1 MQAFEK
7 DVFRDRLKVLRK
19 QKKLTQAEA
28 AELFDVSRTCYS
40 SWELGQSCPPL
51 DDLFTLCVFFDVSAD
66 YLIGRSDDKNSHRNL
81 PVSIPTAYVPRDPF
95 DDLTPEQ
102 RSAIELSL
110 KAFRD
115 ANAAAK
121 TKEA

>member
-1 MQAFEK
+1 MQTFQK
-7 DVFRDRLKVLRK
+7 DVFRDRLKALRK
-19 QKKLTQAEA
+19 QKKLTQADA
-28 AELFDVSRTCYS
+28 AELFGVSRTCYS

-51 DDLFTLCVFFDVSAD
+51 DDLFTLCMLFDVSAD
-66 YLIGRSDDKNSHRNL
+66 YLIGRTDSAQSHKAL
-81 PVSIPTAYVPRDPF
+81 SISIPSTFTARDPF

-115 ANAAAK
+115 ANAAKAQ
-121 TKEA
+121 EA

>member
-1 MQAFEK
+1 MQSFQK
-7 DVFRDRLKVLRK
+7 DIFRDRLKSLRK
-19 QKKLTQAEA
+19 NKKLTQAEA

-51 DDLFTLCVFFDVSAD
+51 DDLFTLCTFFDVSAD
-66 YLIGRSDDKNSHRNL
+66 FLIGRSDNL
-81 PVSIPTAYVPRDPF
+81 HAHKSIPVSIPNTFTARDPF

-110 KAFRD
+110 KAFRE
-115 ANAAAK
+115 ANAAKAQ
-121 TKEA
+121 EA

>member
-1 MQAFEK
+1 MQSFEK

-19 QKKLTQAEA
+19 QKQLTQAEA

-51 DDLFTLCVFFDVSAD
+51 DDLFTLCIFFDVSAD
-66 YLIGRSDDKNSHRNL
+66 YLIGRSDDKDSHKTF

-115 ANAAAK
+115 ANAAK
-121 TKEA
+121 TKGA

>member
-1 MQAFEK
+1 MQSFQK
-7 DVFRDRLKVLRK
+7 DIFRDRLKSLRK
-19 QKKLTQAEA
+19 NKKLTQAEA

-51 DDLFTLCVFFDVSAD
+51 DDLFTLCTFFDVSAD
-66 YLIGRSDDKNSHRNL
+66 FLIGRSDNL
-81 PVSIPTAYVPRDPF
+81 HAHKSIPVSIPNTFTARDPF

-115 ANAAAK
+115 ANAAKA
-121 TKEA
+121 KEA

>member
-1 MQAFEK
+1 MQTFQK
-7 DVFRDRLKVLRK
+7 DVFRDRLKSLRK

-51 DDLFTLCVFFDVSAD
+51 DDLFSLCIFFDVSAD
-66 YLIGRSDDKNSHRNL
+66 YLIGRSDSAQSHKAL
-81 PVSIPTAYVPRDPF
+81 PVSIPSSFVARDPF

-110 KAFRD
+110 KAFRE
-115 ANAAAK
+115 ANAAKA
-121 TKEA
+121 KEA